1 MPSSPWKAD
10 PPPSRGSGALRP
22 LDAPRRVEVWVNPE
36 GSPERV
42 RGRRGWVRILGIR
55 ERWEIEDEWWRDP
68 ISREYFQV
76 VLETGRPL
84 LLFRDRIEGCWYFQG

>member
-10 PPPSRGSGALRP
+10 PPPARGSRVLRP
-22 LDAPRRVEVWVNPE
+22 LDAPRRVEVRVDSE
-36 GSPERV
+36 GSPEGV
-42 RGRRGWVRILGIR
+42 RGRRGWVGILGIR

-76 VLETGRPL
+76 VLETGRSL
-84 LLFRDRIEGCWYFQG
+84 LLFRDRIEGGWYFQG